1 MTIVAVNAHAPISSG
16 EIPTTDPRRA
26 TDVEYKQQQVIS
38 LLEAHNLDALLLQSP
53 ENMAWFT
60 AGAEL
65 TRVGSSDPCAAVFI
79 TPDARLI
86 ACSNVDANQIFDRAI
101 PGLGFQIKTR
111 PWHEPLSQLVR
122 DLCKGRNVA
131 SDTGVE
137 GTLNLSDELR
147 TLRFPFTELEGERIR
162 ELGKLV
168 SHAVEAT
175 ARRVERGNTEQEIA
189 GCLSHRLLKHGVNP
203 RRLQVMADGQS
214 IRYRH
219 WGYGE
224 DRLERYCVISAV
236 GSQNGLH
243 AAATRTVSLGK
254 PPSSII
260 KSHHLALLMQATGM
274 YFSKPDWALFDTWNR
289 VKRIYEK
296 YDCPDEWQHAD
307 QADIMGYQSAETS
320 ILINSEFKFQPGM
333 AAFWHPSVGPAM
345 TGDTILIEENE
356 TIMITPME
364 QWPAAKIMVKENQL
378 SLPDILILPD
388 AD

>member
-1 MTIVAVNAHAPISSG
+1 MSIVAVNANAPLSSG

-26 TDVEYKQQQVIS
+26 TDVDEKQQKIVEF
-38 LLEAHNLDALLLQSP
+38 LEQNQYDALLLQSP
-53 ENMAWFT
+53 ENIAWFT
-60 AGAEL
+60 SGGDL
-65 TRVGSSDPCAAVFI
+65 TRPGSTGESCASVFI
-79 TPDARLI
+79 TQDARLI

-111 PWHEPLSQLVR
+111 PWHEPLSQLIK
-122 DLCKGRNVA
+122 DLVKGRKVA

-137 GTLNLSDELR
+137 QTQNISDELKSFR
-147 TLRFPFTELEGERIR
+147 IPFTELERERMKS
-162 ELGKLV
+162 LGKLV

-175 ARRVERGNTEQEIA
+175 ARRVERGQTEQEIA
-189 GCLSHRLLKHGVNP
+189 GCLSHRLLKHGVTP
-203 RRLQVMADGQS
+203 KRLQVMADGQS

-236 GSQNGLH
+236 GSQHGLH

-254 PPSSII
+254 PPSSFI
-260 KSHHLALLMQATGM
+260 KSHHLALLMQATGI
-274 YFSKPDWALFDTWNR
+274 YFSKPGWALYDTWNR

-307 QADIMGYQSAETS
+307 QADIIGYQPAETS
-320 ILINSEFKFQPGM
+320 ILLNSDFQLGPGL

-345 TGDTILIEENE
+345 TGDTILVEQDQ
-356 TIMITPME
+356 TILITPME
-364 QWPAAKIMVKENQL
+364 QWPTAKIMVKEHQMA
-378 SLPDILILPD
+378 LPDVLILPE
-388 AD
+388 

>member
-26 TDVEYKQQQVIS
+26 TDVDQKQQQIMM
-38 LLEAHNLDALLLQSP
+38 LLERHNLDAFLLQSP
-53 ENMAWFT
+53 ENIAWFT
-60 AGAEL
+60 TGAGL
-65 TRVGSSDPCAAVFI
+65 TRAGSPEASAAVFI
-79 TPDARLI
+79 TPDARLV
-86 ACSNVDANQIFDRAI
+86 ACNNVDANQIFDRAI

-111 PWHEPLSQLVR
+111 PWHEPLSQLIR

-131 SDTGVE
+131 SDTGIE
-137 GTLNLSDELR
+137 GTRNLSDELR
-147 TLRFPFTELEGERIR
+147 PLRGAFTELEGERMR

-175 ARRVERGNTEQEIA
+175 ARRVERGQTEQEIA
-189 GCLSHRLLKHGVNP
+189 GCLSHRMLKHGVTPN
-203 RRLQVMADGQS
+203 RLQVMADGQS

-219 WGYGE
+219 WGFGE

-254 PPSSII
+254 PPASII

-274 YFSKPDWALFDTWNR
+274 YFSKPGWELFDTWNR

-307 QADIMGYQSAETS
+307 QADIIGYLPAETS
-320 ILINSEFKFQPGM
+320 ILLNSEFKLQPGM
-333 AAFWHPSVGPAM
+333 ATFWHPSVGPAM
-345 TGDTILIEENE
+345 TGDTILIEEDQ

-364 QWPAAKIMVKENQL
+364 QWPTAKIMVKEHQL
-378 SLPDILILPD
+378 TLPDILILPD
-388 AD
+388 EA

>member
-26 TDVEYKQQQVIS
+26 TDVEQKQQQIIAI
-38 LLEAHNLDALLLQSP
+38 LEELELDAILLQSP
-53 ENMAWFT
+53 ENIAWFT
-60 AGAEL
+60 TGADL
-65 TRVGSSDPCAAVFI
+65 TRAGSNESCAAVFI
-79 TPDARLI
+79 TQDARLI
-86 ACSNVDANQIFDRAI
+86 ACSNVDANQIFDRSI

-111 PWHEPLSQLVR
+111 PWYEPLSQLIR
-122 DLCKGRNVA
+122 DLCKGRKVA

-137 GTLNLSDELR
+137 STLNLSERFKSLR
-147 TLRFPFTELEGERIR
+147 IPFSELEGERIR

-175 ARRVERGNTEQEIA
+175 ARRVERGQTEQEIA
-189 GCLSHRLLKHGVNP
+189 GCLSHRLLKHGVTP
-203 RRLQVMADGQS
+203 KRLQVMVDGQS

-254 PPSSII
+254 PPSSFI

-274 YFSKPDWALFDTWNR
+274 YFSKPGWAFFDTWNR

-296 YDCPDEWQHAD
+296 YECPDEWQHSD
-307 QADIMGYQSAETS
+307 QADIIGYLPAETS
-320 ILINSEFKFQPGM
+320 IILNSEFTLQPGM

-345 TGDTILIEENE
+345 TGDTILIEEDQ

-364 QWPAAKIMVKENQL
+364 QWPTAKIMVKEHQIT
-378 SLPDILILPD
+378 LPDILILPD
-388 AD
+388 EA

>member
-16 EIPTTDPRRA
+16 EIPTSDPRRA
-26 TDVEYKQQQVIS
+26 LDVDQKQEQIIDF
-38 LLEAHNLDALLLQSP
+38 LEQNELDAVLLQLP
-53 ENMAWFT
+53 ENIAWFT
-60 AGAEL
+60 AGSDL
-65 TRVGSSDPCAAVFI
+65 TRPGSGENTAAVFI
-79 TPDARLI
+79 TQDARLI

-111 PWHEPLSQLVR
+111 PWYEPLSQLIK
-122 DLCKGRNVA
+122 DLCKGRKVA

-137 GTLNLSDELR
+137 QSKNVSEQLKA
-147 TLRFPFTELEGERIR
+147 LRFPFTELEGERIR

-175 ARRVERGNTEQEIA
+175 ARSVERGLTEQEIA
-189 GCLSHRLLKHGVNP
+189 GSLSHRLLKRGVSP
-203 RRLQVMADGQS
+203 KRMQVMVDGQS

-219 WGYGE
+219 WGFGE

-243 AAATRTVSLGK
+243 AAATRTVSLGT
-254 PPSSII
+254 PPSSFI

-296 YDCPDEWQHAD
+296 YHCPDEWQHAD
-307 QADIMGYQSAETS
+307 QADIIGYLPAETS
-320 ILINSEFKFQPGM
+320 ILLNSEFKFAPGM

-345 TGDTILIEENE
+345 TGDTILIEQDQ
-356 TIMITPME
+356 TILITPME
-364 QWPAAKIMVKENQL
+364 QWPIAKIMVKEHQIA
-378 SLPDILILPD
+378 LPDILILPD
-388 AD
+388 